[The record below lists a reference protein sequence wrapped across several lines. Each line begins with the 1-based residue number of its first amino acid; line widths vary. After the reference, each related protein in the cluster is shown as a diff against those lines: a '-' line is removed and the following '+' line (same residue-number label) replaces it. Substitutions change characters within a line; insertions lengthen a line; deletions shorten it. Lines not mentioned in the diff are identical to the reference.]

1 MGVGGLDGG
10 CALDGGRALARASR
24 DARRPTRAPMID
36 ACIIV
41 GGGQKGHPPT
51 PYASYLGIRGYESR
65 VSMGYGRWVL
75 ALASGD
81 AIGIGH
87 GIG

>member
-1 MGVGGLDGG
+1 M
-10 CALDGGRALARASR
+10 RSRARAR

-65 VSMGYGRWVL
+65 VSIGGYGLGSV
-75 ALASGD
+75 
-81 AIGIGH
+81 
-87 GIG
+87 